1 MNPMSTIGKTI
12 HVKGELRAAEDL
24 TLEGRIEGHVLC
36 EEFAVVLAE
45 SADITGN
52 IIARDITVFGRIDG
66 QLVATD
72 VVDVRAA
79 ASVTG
84 QIIAERFILNEG
96 GRVHGRVEPQ
106 HLEAALRVHRFN
118 QKKRDGDARAG

>member
-1 MNPMSTIGKTI
+1 MSRIGKTI

-45 SADITGN
+45 SADMTGN
-52 IIARDITVFGRIDG
+52 IVARDITVFGKIDG

-72 VVDVRAA
+72 VVDVRPA
-79 ASVTG
+79 ASVKG
-84 QIIAERFILNEG
+84 QIISDRFILNDG
-96 GRVHGRVEPQ
+96 GQVQGRVEPQ
-106 HLEAALRVHRFN
+106 HLEAALRVQRFN
-118 QKKRDGDARAG
+118 LKKRDGDVRAG

>member
-1 MNPMSTIGKTI
+1 MSRLGKTI

-45 SADITGN
+45 SANVTGN
-52 IIARDITVFGRIDG
+52 IVARDITVFGRIEG

-72 VVDVRAA
+72 CVDVRAA
-79 ASVTG
+79 ATVTG
-84 QIIAERFILNEG
+84 QIISDRFILNEG
-96 GRVHGRVEPQ
+96 GRVQGRVEPQ
-106 HLEAALRVHRFN
+106 HLEAALRVQRFN
-118 QKKRDGDARAG
+118 LKKRDGDVRAG